1 MKKIFALLLLTL
13 FSSTLFAAFQYEI
26 VEAMV
31 SSSGSYPAVSGYSY
45 YVRITEGSGSIYI
58 SDKISSLGGGNN
70 EVLSLVLKDV
80 NNPAT
85 YGWVDKATGQVH
97 NAEGSSVVLYHD
109 RINAN
114 NAYVTRTAYKL
125 GDFQA
130 GDEFGVWLTAAP
142 AKAKDNA
149 LVLTGA
155 SILDKTAPVN
165 ASYMNYREYG
175 GTADTWGNPLA
186 QLDIDNAK
194 KSIFFGFHGV
204 ENTSFGGQP
213 LPGMLA
219 TFLLGGSVLS
229 AAGLKRKKKR
239 S

>member
-26 VEAMV
+26 VV
-31 SSSGSYPAVSGYSY
+31 QPKYSGPDPGISGNAF
-45 YVRITEGSGSIYI
+45 YVRVTEGSGSIYI
-58 SDKISSLGGGNN
+58 SDKISSIGGGND

-80 NNPAT
+80 NNTGT

-97 NAEGSSVVLYHD
+97 NAEGSSVVLFHD
-109 RINAN
+109 RTNEWN
-114 NAYVTRTAYKL
+114 DYVTQTAYKL

-130 GDEFGVWLTAAP
+130 GDEFGVWVTAEP
-142 AKAKDNA
+142 KKKNYSGPD
-149 LVLTGA
+149 LTGA
-155 SILDKTAPVN
+155 SILDKTAAVN
-165 ASYMNYREYG
+165 SDSINYREYG
-175 GTADTWGNPLA
+175 NDFDVWGNPLA
-186 QLDIDNAK
+186 QLSLTGELK
-194 KSIFFGFHGV
+194 TVFFGFHGV

-219 TFLLGGSVLS
+219 TFLLGGSVLG